1 MNIGQAAKES
11 GVNAKMIRYY
21 ESIGLIGA
29 VERSAAGYRSYAPA
43 DIQTLRFVRR
53 ARDFGFS
60 INQIAE
66 LLKLWGDGSR
76 ASADVKSVALAHIA
90 ELEGKIADMQAMVSS
105 LRNLASHCS
114 GDERPECPIIDD
126 LAEAGGGAGRP
137 NSQRRASASKGGSAT
152 RPATTSA

>member
-29 VERSAAGYRSYAPA
+29 VERSAAGYRSYTPA
-43 DIQTLRFVRR
+43 DVQTLRFVRR
-53 ARDFGFS
+53 ARDLGFS

-66 LLKLWGDGSR
+66 LLKLWGDRSR

-90 ELEGKIADMQAMVSS
+90 NLEVRIADMQAIVSS
-105 LRNLASHCS
+105 LQNLADNCS

-126 LAEAGGGAGRP
+126 LAETRREEGRP
-137 NSQRRASASKGGSAT
+137 TSRPLAAADSTHLPKSLT
-152 RPATTSA
+152 RN